1 MCQTCDFECLI
12 LTCDPRIYSQSLKIV
27 VSPDPCCFSSKK
39 LSWINF
45 CTAFVEWNLIS
56 TLKND
61 KRIFCQVMIRSF
73 LNLVPIMRI
82 ANWTRISQSL
92 SVVIPHDPYCYFW
105 SKKLYWLKFLLIS
118 QTAKSVSTLRNDKPV
133 FYLLIIQSFLIFPSI
148 WLKFLKFGSFLFFFF
163 EVLKV
168 LLKNVK

>member
-1 MCQTCDFECLI
+1 M
-12 LTCDPRIYSQSLKIV
+12 
-27 VSPDPCCFSSKK
+27 VSPDPCCFSHKK
-39 LSWINF
+39 LSWLN
-45 CTAFVEWNLIS
+45 CCAAFVNWKLIS
-56 TLKND
+56 TLKNNE
-61 KRIFCQVMIRSF
+61 RIFCQVLIRSF

-148 WLKFLKFGSFLFFFF
+148 WLKSLKFESFSFFLFWSF
-163 EVLKV
+163 KSAS
-168 LLKNVK
+168 